1 MKASALKQNSKE
13 PHLKLVKNNTSKKQ
27 VLKTNSERIYINTL
41 IPGFNYINHVGD
53 LITPKK
59 CALI

>member
-1 MKASALKQNSKE
+1 MKSSALKQNSKE
-13 PHLKLVKNNTSKKQ
+13 PHLKLVKNSIKKQ
-27 VLKTNSERIYINTL
+27 VLITNNERIYINTL
-41 IPGFNYINHVGD
+41 IPGFNYINHLGN